1 MGPGEIYSLRMRLV
15 AAGYT
20 PIPCQDGRPVPTLQG
35 IPSEGQIRSWATLHP
50 DATETGILEGGRVVL
65 IDDVQKT
72 QAEKLAQQIAERDAR
87 RTQAHI
93 RQRVRNQQRKEANR
107 RAEGALP
114 RSEWLKAHA
123 IGRARPWAAAGMSM
137 LVSAAETWD
146 GFGWGWMGSPPSI
159 QTSLP

>member
-1 MGPGEIYSLRMRLV
+1 M
-15 AAGYT
+15 
-20 PIPCQDGRPVPTLQG
+20 
-35 IPSEGQIRSWATLHP
+35 
-50 DATETGILEGGRVVL
+50 VL

-72 QAEKLAQQIAERDAR
+72 PAEKLAQQIAERDAR

-123 IGRARPWAAAGMSM
+123 IGRARPWAAAGMSRC